1 VTGHVA
7 SMKLIALI
15 CAKKAVTDHGKWKDG
30 EMPRSAFPLSRVKSK
45 AYKLGNRRWR
55 VLCFEAEGK
64 KCRLLINYS
73 SALGQYQAMLG
84 VDHSGDTRVVA
95 RLERHPTHGG
105 WHAHVA
111 CDTDTAPLGVKGGL
125 AVEKLAGN
133 CGIYKRPIPDNDAAA
148 FNMAVDFFKLH
159 LLTSAGGFLQ

>member
-1 VTGHVA
+1 MNLT
-7 SMKLIALI
+7 ALI
-15 CAKKAVTDHGKWKDG
+15 SAEKAVTDHGKWKDG

-55 VLCFEAEGK
+55 VLCFDAAGQ

-84 VDHSGDTRVVA
+84 IDQSGDTKVVA

-111 CDTDTAPLGVKGGL
+111 CDTDKVAAGIKGG
-125 AVEKLAGN
+125 ATVQKLAGS
-133 CGIYKRPIPDNDAAA
+133 CGKFKRSVPASDEAA

-159 LLTSAGGFLQ
+159 LTGTGGFLQ